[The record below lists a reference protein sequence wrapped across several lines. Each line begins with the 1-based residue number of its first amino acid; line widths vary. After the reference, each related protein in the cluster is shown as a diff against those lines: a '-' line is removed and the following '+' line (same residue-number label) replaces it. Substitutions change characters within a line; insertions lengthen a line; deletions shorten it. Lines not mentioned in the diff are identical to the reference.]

1 MTEAMSPDCLI
12 AQGTESNEVPII
24 VFQIAKLKVL
34 MFEKHRFILNS
45 SLYVILM
52 QIKVQISRALNTYVV
67 TSVDDFPSPPRLIN
81 LSKVLIG
88 M

>member
-24 VFQIAKLKVL
+24 VFQMAKLKEV
-34 MFEKHRFILNS
+34 MFYTLIYSLRKEIMHIKIEISIAFI
-45 SLYVILM
+45 
-52 QIKVQISRALNTYVV
+52 TYVV

>member
-1 MTEAMSPDCLI
+1 MEAISPDCLI
-12 AQGTESNEVPII
+12 AHGTESNEVPII
-24 VFQIAKLKVL
+24 VFQIAKLKEV
-34 MFEKHRFILNS
+34 MFYTPNYSLRKEMVFMHIKIEISIAFI
-45 SLYVILM
+45 
-52 QIKVQISRALNTYVV
+52 TYVV